1 MKWRGL
7 ELVGERMRLYDGV
20 GSDFSEEGRRIREEG
35 AFSQCFFGQTAA
47 IISFAGKAL
56 QGPLG
61 EREL

>member
-1 MKWRGL
+1 
-7 ELVGERMRLYDGV
+7 MRLYDGI
-20 GSDFSEEGRRIREEG
+20 GSDFSEEERRIRGGG
-35 AFSQCFFGQTAA
+35 ASSQCFFGQTAA

>member
-1 MKWRGL
+1 
-7 ELVGERMRLYDGV
+7 MRLYDGV